1 LFGKIL
7 VANRGE
13 IALRVLRACREL
25 GIRTVVA
32 HSKADSGSLPVLLAD
47 ESVCV
52 GPEESAQSYL
62 NIPSLISAAEVTDA
76 EAIHPGYGFLSEN
89 ATFAEICR
97 ACSIRFIGPS
107 PETIRLLGDKV
118 RARDLARKSE
128 VPVLPGSEGGLKDE
142 DEARACAEAIG
153 YPVLLKAAL
162 GGGGRGMRVVR
173 DAQALTAA
181 VQTCQKEA
189 AAAFG
194 SSEVY
199 LEKYVEGARHVEVQV
214 LGDGHGQLVHLGERE
229 CSIQRRHQKLLEESP
244 SPVVT
249 PALRRELTGA
259 ALRLCRAAA
268 YENAG
273 TVEFILDGQG
283 RFYFLEVNTRIQVE
297 HPVTEMVTGIDLV
310 GEQIRIAAGEPLP
323 FTQDAVRFDGHAIE
337 CRITAEDPVT
347 FAPSPGRITTF
358 VPPGGFGVR
367 VDTHCFGGYTVPPH
381 YDSLIA
387 KVIAHGPTRAA
398 AIARMRRALGE
409 FLLEGVRSTIPF
421 HARLLADPR
430 FVEGAYSTT
439 FLETHV

>member
-1 LFGKIL
+1 VFGKIL

-13 IALRVLRACREL
+13 IALRILRACREL
-25 GIRTVVA
+25 GIRTVMA
-32 HSKADSGSLPVLLAD
+32 HSKADSASLPVLLAD
-47 ESVCV
+47 ESVCI

-76 EAIHPGYGFLSEN
+76 EAIHPGYGFLAEN

-107 PETIRLLGDKV
+107 PEAIRLLGDKV

-128 VPVLPGSEGGLKDE
+128 VPLLPGSDGGLKDE

-153 YPVLLKAAL
+153 YPVLLKAAM
-162 GGGGRGMRVVR
+162 GGGGRGMRIVR
-173 DAQALTAA
+173 DVQGLAAA

-194 SSEVY
+194 SSEIY

-214 LGDGHGQLVHLGERE
+214 LGDGHGRLVHLGERE

-244 SPVVT
+244 SPIVT
-249 PALRRELTGA
+249 AGIRAQLTAA
-259 ALRLCRAAA
+259 ALRLCRAAG

-273 TVEFILDGQG
+273 TVEFILDGEG
-283 RFYFLEVNTRIQVE
+283 HFYFLEVNTRIQVE

-310 GEQIRIAAGEPLP
+310 REQIRIAAGEPLP
-323 FTQDAVRFDGHAIE
+323 FTQEGVRFDGHAIE
-337 CRITAEDPVT
+337 CRVTAEDPAT
-347 FAPSPGRITTF
+347 FVPSPGRITTF

-367 VDTHCFGGYTVPPH
+367 VDTHCFAGYTVPPH

-387 KVIAHGPTRAA
+387 KVIAHAPTRAA

-409 FLLEGVRSTIPF
+409 FLLEGIKSTLPF